1 MRLNRGQMLSVVQG
15 RGSLICAHQGA
26 IWITEENRPHD
37 IVLRPGA
44 CHQLLHSGVSV
55 VEACSEV
62 SMSVESR
69 KDIVKPVSYQAL
81 LDNPHLLDS
90 ITRRARRDRA
100 EAIHDLIVAV
110 SKALL
115 TRLQRR
121 FGKRIAI

>member
-1 MRLNRGQMLSVVQG
+1 
-15 RGSLICAHQGA
+15 
-26 IWITEENRPHD
+26 
-37 IVLRPGA
+37 
-44 CHQLLHSGVSV
+44 
-55 VEACSEV
+55 
-62 SMSVESR
+62 VESR

-110 SKALL
+110 SKALF

-121 FGKRIAI
+121 FGKRLAIESTGELRSRKI